1 MTLFA
6 ALGIFLLL
14 AGCESSKVAQA
25 PEPPVHNAVTEY
37 VGNGVTAMNKAQSV
51 TEKANAQIQEL
62 NAHTQ
67 SAADSQ

>member
-1 MTLFA
+1 
-6 ALGIFLLL
+6 
-14 AGCESSKVAQA
+14 VAQA